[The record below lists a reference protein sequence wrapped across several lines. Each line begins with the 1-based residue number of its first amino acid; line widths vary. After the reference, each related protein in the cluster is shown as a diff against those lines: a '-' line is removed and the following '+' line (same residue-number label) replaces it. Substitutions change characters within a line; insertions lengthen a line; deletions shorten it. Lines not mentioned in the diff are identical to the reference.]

1 MKLKSNSS
9 KENIFSVVLFASIGF
24 LLGLVSYFLI
34 KILSIIL
41 TVLLVVAI
49 AAWWNRNENNK

>member
-9 KENIFSVVLFASIGF
+9 KKNIFSVVLFASIGF

-41 TVLLVVAI
+41 TVLLVMGI